1 MQTVARRLLI
11 CGMQVHVGLDD
22 DELRMDLMQQ
32 IAYFLP
38 HLLALSTSSPFWR
51 GEVTGLK
58 CYRLSVF
65 QELPRTGLPESFD
78 SFGEYQRHLDRKSNT
93 SELQSLMRISYAVF
107 CLKKK
112 KKH

>member
-11 CGMQVHVGLDD
+11 CGMHVHVGLDD

-38 HLLALSTSSPFWR
+38 HLLALSTSSTFWR

-65 QELPRTGLPESFD
+65 QEPPRPGLPESFD
-78 SFGEYQRHLDRKSNT
+78 SFGAYQPHLHRLERARPPQGGS
-93 SELQSLMRISYAVF
+93 
-107 CLKKK
+107 
-112 KKH
+112 